1 LPEDDSRIEEEFM
14 AVERILVPLDGSLT
28 AEKVLPHV
36 RRLLRREDSE
46 LILVRAVVPPP
57 VEHAALMVEAAQKA
71 AEEYL
76 EGIRARFEKAG
87 VDAEVVVRLG
97 SPGSVI
103 LDVARER
110 KATLVAI
117 ATHGSSGVKRLL
129 LGSVAEDLVRH
140 SPVPIL
146 AVRPFFEYSLAAKDG
161 GEFDPVGTIL
171 FPVDEVAL
179 AAIAIAPVSRL
190 AEMFESRVTL
200 VKVLPSKGGK
210 PASEGAEEAARK
222 DLGSVAKRIGKR
234 GVETRVEVLRGSAV
248 EGILGAATGAD
259 LIVMPT
265 HGRSGLKRLFLG
277 SVTEEVLRAAR
288 VPVLIVRPV
297 KARS

>member
-1 LPEDDSRIEEEFM
+1 MTI
-14 AVERILVPLDGSLT
+14 ERILVPLDGSQT

-46 LILVRAVVPPP
+46 LVFVRAVVPPP
-57 VEHAALMVEAAQKA
+57 VEHAALMVEAAEKA

-76 EGIRARFEKAG
+76 AGLRERFEKAG
-87 VDAEVVVRLG
+87 VDVRTVVRVG
-97 SPGSVI
+97 APGSVI
-103 LDVARER
+103 LEAAKSE
-110 KATLVAI
+110 KATLIAI

-129 LGSVAEDLVRH
+129 LGSVAEELVRH
-140 SPVPIL
+140 SPVPVL
-146 AVRPFFEYSLAAKDG
+146 AVRPFFSYELTTKDG
-161 GEFDPVGTIL
+161 GEFDPVRTL
-171 FPVDEVAL
+171 LLPVDEAAL
-179 AAIAIAPVSRL
+179 AAIAIEPVSRL

-200 VKVLPSKGGK
+200 VKVLPPKGGK
-210 PASEGAEEAARK
+210 PASEGAEKAARK
-222 DLGSVAKRIGKR
+222 DLASVAKRIGRR
-234 GVETRVEVLRGSAV
+234 GVETRVEILRGSAV

-277 SVTEEVLRAAR
+277 SVTEEVLRGAR

-297 KARS
+297 KAKR